1 MYLFLIDQKDS
12 STIDFQAMSEQVAAK
27 TDLVQC
33 VSAETLLNVAEK
45 LQPDIIAVDFDLLD
59 HEALVFFRTLRKKCP
74 QGHIL
79 ALTNPDNFQDLHVII
94 EQGGIDD
101 YVFKPLKLKEF
112 LARIHIVTSRKSFS
126 KAEPV
131 DREAEH
137 EDLAAAKDIP
147 AETEKAAA
155 EPKLAEDIHGDEKEF
170 AEEYAEGANNLFEEN
185 LLQDYDEKGE
195 DLFESPQTGGYAGD
209 PDVAFNIG
217 QETVPESAGLLL
229 DEDLERVIN
238 KDPVIQNEGGSVPE
252 EEFSGFFEEEPF
264 QESEKP
270 SAEGKDLFSD
280 IIGGEA
286 DHDSEWDFVD
296 SPEEEKVKPVTRLD
310 KLPEPFDAEFPQADD
325 HEMDDFTPQPFS
337 EPIPDVMPVPP
348 DVADQSSGIPRPPDL
363 EELKKIH
370 RKPPGSSSPH
380 PPEELFEAREEK
392 KTSFDQVFTD
402 RVEGY
407 PQQPAAGQDETV
419 STVDEFESFFAEE
432 EGQDFNSFGQ
442 QEKGEH
448 PPSSEPPPFL
458 EPWEDEKKTD
468 DKPKGKAI
476 NTVLNVLFSL
486 LLVFIALISFFLI
499 QAQLSDD
506 PPGIAGHKVY
516 IYMNDS
522 MKPEL
527 AAGSLVL
534 VQDIAAADVKP
545 GDVITFPG
553 ETDPDAI
560 KASRVVQIN
569 AEEGLSFVTR
579 ADASSANDPNP
590 VPAGSVIGK
599 VTRTVPY
606 LGYLL
611 DYAQTREGVIMLVF
625 IPGLLIIVY
634 QLVKIFRHISFKGRN
649 EAAY

>member
-12 STIDFQAMSEQVAAK
+12 STIDFQAMSEQVAAG

-33 VSAETLLNVAEK
+33 ISAETLLNVAEK

-59 HEALVFFRTLRKKCP
+59 HESPVFFRTLRERCP

-79 ALTNPDNFQDLHVII
+79 ALTNPDNFQDLHLII

-126 KAEPV
+126 KPEPV

-137 EDLAAAKDIP
+137 KDLAAAENVSTE
-147 AETEKAAA
+147 AEKATA
-155 EPKLAEDIHGDEKEF
+155 EPKPAEEISADEKDLTK
-170 AEEYAEGANNLFEEN
+170 EYADGAGNLFEEN

-195 DLFESPQTGGYAGD
+195 DLFGSPKTGGYAGD
-209 PDVAFNIG
+209 PDMAFNSG
-217 QETVPESAGLLL
+217 QEEVPESAGLLL

-238 KDPVIQNEGGSVPE
+238 KDHVKQNEGFSLPE
-252 EEFSGFFEEEPF
+252 EEFSGLFEEEPF

-270 SAEGKDLFSD
+270 AAEGTDLFSD

-286 DHDSEWDFVD
+286 DHDSAWDFVD
-296 SPEEEKVKPVTRLD
+296 SPGEEKVKPVTGLD
-310 KLPEPFDAEFPQADD
+310 KLPEPFDAEFPKTDD
-325 HEMDDFTPQPFS
+325 SEMADFTSQPFS
-337 EPIPDVMPVPP
+337 EPIPDEMPAPP
-348 DVADQSSGIPRPPDL
+348 DFADQSSGIPRPPDL
-363 EELKKIH
+363 EELKEIH
-370 RKPPGSSSPH
+370 SKPSGSTSPQ
-380 PPEELFEAREEK
+380 PTEELFENREEK
-392 KTSFDQVFTD
+392 KTSFDQVFSEK
-402 RVEGY
+402 VEGL
-407 PQQPAAGQDETV
+407 PHQPSARQDETV
-419 STVDEFESFFAEE
+419 STVDEFESFFADDEDR
-432 EGQDFNSFGQ
+432 DFNRFDQ
-442 QEKGEH
+442 QEKGELSAS
-448 PPSSEPPPFL
+448 PEPPPFF
-458 EPWEDEKKTD
+458 EPREEEKKTGD
-468 DKPKGKAI
+468 QPKGKAI
-476 NTVLNVLFSL
+476 NTVLNVLFSIML
-486 LLVFIALISFFLI
+486 IFIAIIAFFLI

-506 PPGIAGHKVY
+506 PPGIAGYKVY

-534 VQDIAAADVKP
+534 VQDIAAADIRP

-553 ETDPDAI
+553 ESDPDAI
-560 KASRVVQIN
+560 KASRVVQVN

-579 ADASSANDPNP
+579 ADASSVNDPNP
-590 VPAGSVIGK
+590 VPAGRVIGK